1 MNDIYITL
9 TGNVAAEPRQYSF
22 DEGTK
27 VTSLKVLT
35 SHRYFDRKTGQWT
48 DGDKVCFTVRCW
60 RALGDNV
67 AASVRSGHPVV
78 VSGRLRIREFG
89 TDGDRRFMPEI
100 EASSVG
106 HDLRWGTGVFTKPE
120 RGGTALVSREMR
132 ERLDEETR
140 DWAMGARQQRP
151 LNRPEFR
158 EDNEPSSTYARDR
171 HPARHPSPEANGD
184 TRTLVRDGSG
194 VQPLAPDGGSTHSLV
209 SDGGSAHTLV
219 SDGGDARTLVSDGG
233 DAQTLAPDGADT
245 GTLGSA
251 DGSVRPLVPHDE
263 TMRMRTPFDA
273 TAEGASSNRMATHTQ
288 SPADGAVHP
297 LDPDDGAAHLPG
309 WADGTPHRPTPDT
322 AAAPTPTS
330 VGKTPRARRTS
341 SDTART
347 PKSGNDATVRVLN
360 GTESDDAKGHAD
372 EGRAAG
378 GGKAQPKASERAA
391 A

>member
-120 RGGTALVSREMR
+120 RGGNALVSREMR

-140 DWAMGARQQRP
+140 DWAMGTRPQRP
-151 LNRPEFR
+151 VGRPEFR
-158 EDNEPSSTYARDR
+158 DDNEPSSTYGTGR
-171 HPARHPSPEANGD
+171 HPASHSSPGD
-184 TRTLVRDGSG
+184 SDARPLLPDGGNTRPLAADGGEPRTLV
-194 VQPLAPDGGSTHSLV
+194 PDGGGV
-209 SDGGSAHTLV
+209 HT
-219 SDGGDARTLVSDGG
+219 
-233 DAQTLAPDGADT
+233 
-245 GTLGSA
+245 
-251 DGSVRPLVPHDE
+251 LVPHDE
-263 TMRMRTPFDA
+263 TTRTPAPFDA
-273 TAEGASSNRMATHTQ
+273 TVEGSSSNDTATRFQ
-288 SPADGAVHP
+288 GQADGAVHP

-309 WADGTPHRPTPDT
+309 WADGTTHRPTAD

-330 VGKTPRARRTS
+330 MGGRTPRTRRPS
-341 SDTART
+341 SDTAHT
-347 PKSGNDATVRVLN
+347 PKTEDDATIRVLT
-360 GTESDDAKGHAD
+360 GTETDDANGRAD
-372 EGRAAG
+372 EGQAAG
-378 GGKAQPKASERAA
+378 GGKAQRKVRERAA

>member
-120 RGGTALVSREMR
+120 RGGNALVSREMR

-140 DWAMGARQQRP
+140 DWAMGTRPQRP
-151 LNRPEFR
+151 LGRPGFR
-158 EDNEPSSTYARDR
+158 DDNEQPSTYATDR
-171 HPARHPSPEANGD
+171 HPASHSSPADSNTRPPLPNGSNTRPLAAD
-184 TRTLVRDGSG
+184 GGDPRTLFSDADGVRPPVSDGRDVRTLGPDGGARPLAAGAGDMRTLV
-194 VQPLAPDGGSTHSLV
+194 QDGGGV
-209 SDGGSAHTLV
+209 HTL
-219 SDGGDARTLVSDGG
+219 L
-233 DAQTLAPDGADT
+233 
-245 GTLGSA
+245 
-251 DGSVRPLVPHDE
+251 PHDE
-263 TMRMRTPFDA
+263 TRRTPAPFDA
-273 TAEGASSNRMATHTQ
+273 TAEGSSSNNMATRTQ
-288 SPADGAVHP
+288 SPAEGAVHP

-309 WADGTPHRPTPDT
+309 WADGTTHRPAAD

-330 VGKTPRARRTS
+330 MGGKTPRTRRAT

-347 PKSGNDATVRVLN
+347 PKPEADDATIRVLN
-360 GTESDDAKGHAD
+360 GTEADDAADRAD
-372 EGRAAG
+372 EGQAAAG
-378 GGKAQPKASERAA
+378 GKTQRKVRERAA

>member
-140 DWAMGARQQRP
+140 DWAMGTRQQRP

-158 EDNEPSSTYARDR
+158 EDNEQSSTYGSDH
-171 HPARHPSPEANGD
+171 HPARHSSPEAND
-184 TRTLVRDGSG
+184 ARLPASDGAG
-194 VQPLAPDGGSTHSLV
+194 ARPPVPDGGDVQMLAPE
-209 SDGGSAHTLV
+209 GA
-219 SDGGDARTLVSDGG
+219 DAR
-233 DAQTLAPDGADT
+233 
-245 GTLGSA
+245 TLGSA

-263 TMRMRTPFDA
+263 TTRMRAPFDA
-273 TAEGASSNRMATHTQ
+273 TAEGAGSNHLTTHPQ

-309 WADGTPHRPTPDT
+309 WADGTPHRPTLGT
-322 AAAPTPTS
+322 AAAPAPTS
-330 VGKTPRARRTS
+330 VGKTPRTRRTS

-360 GTESDDAKGHAD
+360 GTEVDDANGRAD

-378 GGKAQPKASERAA
+378 GGKAQPKARERAA